1 LLFLGILP
9 SLVTSLP
16 FLQSKKT
23 ILSTPHAPSAIGPYS
38 QGVLSPDGKTLYVSG
53 CIGFSPTTQ
62 SMVSG
67 DVKEQTRQALKN
79 LVAILSSGGAS
90 PSHVVKTTVLVA
102 SMSDY
107 AAVNEVYSETF
118 KDSKP
123 ARAAFAVKDLPAGAL
138 IEIGAIRG
146 LPKGEGGG

>member
-1 LLFLGILP
+1 
-9 SLVTSLP
+9 
-16 FLQSKKT
+16 
-23 ILSTPHAPSAIGPYS
+23 
-38 QGVLSPDGKTLYVSG
+38 
-53 CIGFSPTTQ
+53 
-62 SMVSG
+62 M
-67 DVKEQTRQALKN
+67 KEQTRQALKN

-138 IEIGAIRG
+138 IEIDAIAC
-146 LPKGEGGG
+146 LP